1 MAADP
6 VVRYMTPTEIEKA
19 IEYTRKQMMEAAKA
33 MNFIE
38 AAQLRDEL
46 IRLED
51 QLKSVHSEG

>member
-6 VVRYMTPTEIEKA
+6 VVRYMTPKEIEKA

-51 QLKSVHSEG
+51 QLKENSQSV